1 MRRAGTTTDSYGN
14 KQYVVQLKLTDDG
27 AKLFADATTD
37 NVGNYLPIVY
47 DGETISY
54 PQVKEA
60 ITGGTAQISGMK
72 TYEDAETRQH
82 RSVSVLFP

>member
-1 MRRAGTTTDSYGN
+1 MRRREPRQTATAT

-60 ITGGTAQISGMK
+60 ITGGTFAQDFRH
-72 TYEDAETRQH
+72 EDI
-82 RSVSVLFP
+82 